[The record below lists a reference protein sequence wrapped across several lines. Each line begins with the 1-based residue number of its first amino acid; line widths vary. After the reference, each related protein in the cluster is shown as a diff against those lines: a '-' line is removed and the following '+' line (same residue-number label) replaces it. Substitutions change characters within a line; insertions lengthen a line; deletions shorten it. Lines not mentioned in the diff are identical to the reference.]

1 MRKLFLLLVFSP
13 LFLMSQN
20 KFGYFSYKAVLDSLP
35 QYKIAMDGYDKLK
48 KRCLKEIDHNEQELT
63 RFYVAFLDGQRDFPE
78 PILRKRQKELQQLI
92 DNSISFRDELKRWL
106 RHAKD
111 SLTETSRLAVDSA
124 LPRVCEELSLSYAID
139 TDNGGYR
146 YINPVF
152 GQDITADIISV
163 ILYPERP
170 LREVVEVVEVAADS
184 IATEEIPTLPVAE
197 TATPVT
203 ETETE
208 TTGAS
213 ADDAN
218 EKEISVAGEEKK
230 TDDTSSEGVADTKE
244 SVIEQAIEAVL
255 EAESEEADSIINK

>member
-1 MRKLFLLLVFSP
+1 
-13 LFLMSQN
+13 MSQN

-170 LREVVEVVEVAADS
+170 LREVVEVVEVVEVAADS
-184 IATEEIPTLPVAE
+184 IATDEIPTLPVAE

-230 TDDTSSEGVADTKE
+230 TDDTSSEGVADTRE
-244 SVIEQAIEAVL
+244 SVIEQAIEVVL